1 MTQFV
6 SGSVL
11 TASSLNTAFNT
22 ATIATATTNYTVGSV
37 NAGELVLLNS
47 ASAGTVTIPLDA
59 TYNFATGTII
69 EMYNS
74 GAGSWSIATA
84 GTASTVSG
92 TSTTLSQYQASR
104 LIKTAPST
112 WFVDGGA
119 GAANAVLKTGTSS
132 TSGTMDFSGSVVKG
146 AGLDLISPTSIANS
160 GGSATNTNGSVA
172 YSAVSSVSLN
182 GVFSSTYENYR
193 ILVRLTHSA
202 SNDTIFRLRVAG
214 VDNTTSNYIHQR
226 LNASSTSTFPNRATT
241 AYGPVLEGANTNV
254 WASLDMTNPFT
265 TEITQWYSYG
275 VGAATASLENKTLAG
290 VHNVTSS
297 FDGITLY
304 PSAGTITGT
313 IRVYGYR
320 NS

>member
-1 MTQFV
+1 MAQFV

-11 TASSLNTAFNT
+11 TASSLNSQFNT
-22 ATIATATTNYTVGSV
+22 QTIATATANYTLGSV

-47 ASAGTVTIPLDA
+47 AGAGTVTIPLDA

-92 TSTTLSQYQASR
+92 SSTTLSQYQASR

-146 AGLDLISPTSIANS
+146 AGLDLITPTSIANS
-160 GGSATNTNGSVA
+160 GGSASASGGAVTL
-172 YSAVSSVSLN
+172 SAVNSVSLN
-182 GVFSSTYENYR
+182 GCFSSTYDNYR
-193 ILVRLTHSA
+193 IVFRGNQSAA
-202 SNDTIFRLRVAG
+202 SNLEALLRLSGTDASGANYSRQYVVA
-214 VDNTTSNYIHQR
+214 DNATVSAGRTTGNTNYVLAASAATVGGWCCDIYAPAIAANTAFMTVVARGDSVTQFESGIHSV
-226 LNASSTSTFPNRATT
+226 AT
-241 AYGPVLEGANTNV
+241 AY
-254 WASLDMTNPFT
+254 
-265 TEITQWYSYG
+265 
-275 VGAATASLENKTLAG
+275 
-290 VHNVTSS
+290 
-297 FDGITLY
+297 DGITLIGGGA
-304 PSAGTITGT
+304 STITGT
-313 IRVYGYR
+313 VRIYGYR
-320 NS
+320 N

>member
-22 ATIATATTNYTVGSV
+22 QTIATATTNYTVGSA

-59 TYNFATGTII
+59 TYSFPVGSII

-92 TSTTLSQYQASR
+92 SSTTLSQYQASR

-119 GAANAVLKTGTSS
+119 I
-132 TSGTMDFSGSVVKG
+132 VKN
-146 AGLDLISPTSIANS
+146 AGLDLVTPTSIANS
-160 GGSATNTNGSVA
+160 GGSASLSGGAVTF
-172 YSAVSSVSLN
+172 SAVTSLSLN
-182 GVFSSTYENYR
+182 GAFTSTYDTYM
-193 ILVRLTHSA
+193 LTFDTTFSA
-202 SNDTIFRLRVAG
+202 NNNVAARLRASGTDNSGATSYVDQYLYAAG
-214 VDNTTSNYIHQR
+214 ATTGAARTTTSSWIDF
-226 LNASSTSTFPNRATT
+226 TS
-241 AYGPVLEGANTNV
+241 ANTGSRNNCV
-254 WASLDMTNPFT
+254 SYLFGPALARITSFQSLNQYATSGASL
-265 TEITQWYSYG
+265 QWIGGTHDQAVSY
-275 VGAATASLENKTLAG
+275 
-290 VHNVTSS
+290 
-297 FDGITLY
+297 DGITFI
-304 PSAGTITGT
+304 PSSGNMTGT
-313 IRVYGYR
+313 LRVYGMK
-320 NS
+320 N